1 MMKRATAILL
11 VLGILL
17 AGSHAVI
24 SVHYCGGRI
33 ADTKVSLSG
42 DIASCGMEGDEGTC
56 PMPGSNL
63 DRHCCE
69 DQVNIA
75 GIVNQYTAPSSE
87 PERSLNNYSNIHI
100 IQIHGLYPV
109 SVSPITV
116 YTSYYPPGYGL
127 TNTVSL
133 DKICVF
139 RI

>member
-1 MMKRATAILL
+1 MKKATSILL
-11 VLGILL
+11 VLVILL
-17 AGSHAVI
+17 AGFQAVI
-24 SVHYCGGRI
+24 STHFCGGRI
-33 ADTKVSLSG
+33 ADTKVSLAG
-42 DIASCGMEGDEGTC
+42 AIASCGMEGTEETC

-69 DQVNIA
+69 DQINIA
-75 GIVNQYTAPSSE
+75 GIVNHYTAPSSE
-87 PERSLNNYSNIHI
+87 PERSLNNNSNSHI

-109 SVSPITV
+109 SVSSITV

-127 TNTVSL
+127 TNIVSL

>member
-1 MMKRATAILL
+1 MKKATAILL
-11 VLGILL
+11 VLVILL
-17 AGSHAVI
+17 AGFQAVI
-24 SVHYCGGRI
+24 SAHFCGGRI
-33 ADTKVSLSG
+33 VDTNVSLAG
-42 DIASCGMEGDEGTC
+42 AIATCGMEGNEGTC

-69 DQVNIA
+69 DQINIA
-75 GIVNQYTAPSSE
+75 AIVNHYTAPSSE
-87 PERSLNNYSNIHI
+87 PERDLNNNSNIHI
-100 IQIHGLYPV
+100 IQIHGLSPV